1 MKRTRQKLLQIHNAL
16 QKVMF
21 LDLIIAADTY
31 AKLDEKTVYDLTIM
45 RDFAQGI
52 LAQLPA
58 GIIVLDRQST
68 IVFANNKASELLE
81 KIL

>member
-31 AKLDEKTVYDLTIM
+31 AKLDEK
-45 RDFAQGI
+45 R
-52 LAQLPA
+52 
-58 GIIVLDRQST
+58 ST
-68 IVFANNKASELLE
+68 T
-81 KIL
+81 